1 MQSGDLALVIYAHS
15 YNEREERILMDS
27 IVRRI
32 IKKLGSYKAAPLTRD
47 FIKHNLSYFTGATQV
62 KSAGGPEVLF
72 EFNSMQ
78 SSHIAYSYLANVLA
92 AKYGARIIAFTEI
105 RTFPLWRSLEWNISN
120 YFSLHDFAIYRSF
133 GTDGFVRPQVNR
145 NQSVR
150 AAQLAEHIYRGLKTK
165 SDIESIS
172 VDGVLLGDLI
182 YDSYLKILDKATI
195 EIADE
200 GFKDFLRVSIGYY
213 VFWDDYFKQ
222 HDVCAVNTSH
232 AVYSNAIPLRL
243 ALKKGIPAFVSNAT
257 DVYRL
262 SSKKMFNRHEFFGF
276 KKEFRMLPSNI
287 QKAGMEQAKKRIEL
301 RFSGKAAVDMYYS
314 TKSSFGP
321 DKAERLLEESP
332 RIKVL
337 IASHSFSDSPHV
349 YGNNLFPDF
358 YEWLVFLGK
367 MTLETDYDWYIK
379 THPDYLP
386 NTMNVIKS
394 FIQKYPKFHL
404 LPADSSHHQIIA
416 EGINVVL
423 TTYGTIGFEYAALG
437 VPVVNASL
445 NNPHIA
451 YNFNLH
457 PKSVDEYRETLRNL
471 EQINLKIDINEVYEY
486 YFMKHLYKSSNWLFD
501 NYEKMQEELGGYYEQ
516 YSPKIY
522 EAWMLELSFAK
533 HAGILEKL
541 DIFVDSGEYR
551 LDS

>member
-1 MQSGDLALVIYAHS
+1 MV
-15 YNEREERILMDS
+15 
-27 IVRRI
+27 
-32 IKKLGSYKAAPLTRD
+32 
-47 FIKHNLSYFTGATQV
+47 
-62 KSAGGPEVLF
+62 
-72 EFNSMQ
+72 
-78 SSHIAYSYLANVLA
+78 
-92 AKYGARIIAFTEI
+92 
-105 RTFPLWRSLEWNISN
+105 
-120 YFSLHDFAIYRSF
+120 
-133 GTDGFVRPQVNR
+133 
-145 NQSVR
+145 
-150 AAQLAEHIYRGLKTK
+150 
-165 SDIESIS
+165 
-172 VDGVLLGDLI
+172 
-182 YDSYLKILDKATI
+182 
-195 EIADE
+195 
-200 GFKDFLRVSIGYY
+200 
-213 VFWDDYFKQ
+213 
-222 HDVCAVNTSH
+222 
-232 AVYSNAIPLRL
+232 
-243 ALKKGIPAFVSNAT
+243 
-257 DVYRL
+257 
-262 SSKKMFNRHEFFGF
+262 
-276 KKEFRMLPSNI
+276 
-287 QKAGMEQAKKRIEL
+287 
-301 RFSGKAAVDMYYS
+301 
-314 TKSSFGP
+314 
-321 DKAERLLEESP
+321 
-332 RIKVL
+332 
-337 IASHSFSDSPHV
+337 
-349 YGNNLFPDF
+349 
-358 YEWLVFLGK
+358 
-367 MTLETDYDWYIK
+367 ETDYDWYIK

-423 TTYGTIGFEYAALG
+423 TTYGTIGFEFAALG